1 MQDGA
6 DPVACESPF
15 DPGVTE
21 DGEHTVTVTATDS
34 DGYFDPSPASVTFV
48 FDGTAP
54 VVEIT
59 SSPASPTDDNTAT
72 IEFTVDDAE
81 ADVTC
86 SIDGEDPVSC
96 SSPFTTEPL
105 DDGEHTITVTAT
117 DEAGNTGSDSVT
129 FVVDASSPDT
139 TITSGPSGVIHSASA
154 TFTFESDDVD
164 ATFECRVDGGDWDV
178 CTSPHTVTVGA
189 GIHTLEVRAVDSV
202 GNVDPTPPSRTWEYQ
217 VCRLVRVG
225 PFNLFG
231 IVITV
236 CL

>member
-1 MQDGA
+1 
-6 DPVACESPF
+6 VSCTSPF
-15 DPGVTE
+15 DPEVTG
-21 DGEHTVTVTATDS
+21 DGEHTVTVQAVDS

-48 FDGTAP
+48 LDTTDP

-59 SSPASPTDDNTAT
+59 SSPSSPTDDNTAT
-72 IEFTVDDAE
+72 IEFTVDDDE

-96 SSPFTTEPL
+96 SSPFTTPAL

-117 DEAGNTGSDSVT
+117 DEAGNAGSDSVT
-129 FVVDASSPDT
+129 FVVDASPPDT
-139 TITSGPSGVIHSASA
+139 TITSGPSGVTHSASA
-154 TFTFESDDVD
+154 TFTFESDDEE
-164 ATFECRVDGGDWDV
+164 ATFECRVDGGDWEA
-178 CTSPHTVTVGA
+178 CTSPHTVTVGP
-189 GIHTLEVRAVDSV
+189 GVHTFEVRAVDSV
-202 GNVDPTPPSRTWEYQ
+202 GNVDPTPAARTWEYQ
-217 VCRLVRVG
+217 VCRLIRVG